1 MPSVAIS
8 GYNPLMEKKVILC
21 AADLSHIPE
30 ARAILEQGGQVRFI
44 SPTPDELALHLPA
57 AHAYY
62 AALSVQLTG
71 EMLAAAALLK
81 AVATPSTG
89 TDHLDLDA
97 LARRG
102 IPVLSLKDDRAL
114 LDRITATGELA
125 WALMLACLRRIP
137 EALRASQQGHWARD
151 ELRGRQIAYKTFG
164 ILGCGRLGTIVS
176 QYARAFRMR
185 VIGCDKLDIDL
196 PGVEKVDFEQ
206 LLRESDVLSIHIHLT
221 DENRNLFD
229 QDAFAMMKPGSILI
243 NTSRGAILDESA
255 LLAALKNGPLAAAG
269 LDVIDGEWLDTLAD
283 HPLIAY
289 SRSHDNLIITP
300 HIGGVTV
307 ESQEMAYSAAARK
320 LIECLK
326 MM

>member
-1 MPSVAIS
+1 
-8 GYNPLMEKKVILC
+8 MEKAVILC
-21 AADLSHIPE
+21 AADLSHAPE

-44 SPTPDELALHLPA
+44 APTPDKLALHLPEV
-57 AHAYY
+57 HAYY

-71 EMLAAAALLK
+71 EILAAAPLLK
-81 AVATPSTG
+81 AVATASTG

-97 LARRG
+97 LAQRG
-102 IPVLSLKDDRAL
+102 IPVLSLKEDREL

-125 WALMLACLRRIP
+125 WTLMLACLRRIP
-137 EALRASQQGHWARD
+137 EAMRAAQQRHWARD

-185 VIGCDKLDIDL
+185 VVGCDKLDIDL
-196 PGVEKVDFEQ
+196 PGVEKVSFEQ

-229 QDAFAMMKPGSILI
+229 QDAFTKMKPGSILI

-269 LDVIDGEWLDTLAD
+269 LDVIDGEWLDNLAD

-307 ESQEMAYSAAARK
+307 ESQEMAYSASARK
-320 LIECLK
+320 LIECLIK
-326 MM
+326 M